1 MKCVSLKL
9 FYFQT
14 LEKNYKTW
22 CSVHEKKIPDDFD
35 IKAKVEDILAEG
47 DFDKKRARQMDQ
59 DDFLA
64 LLHAF
69 NKEGIHFV

>member
-1 MKCVSLKL
+1 MK
-9 FYFQT
+9 
-14 LEKNYKTW
+14 
-22 CSVHEKKIPDDFD
+22 D
-35 IKAKVEDILAEG
+35 KVEDILVSG
-47 DFDKKRARQMDQ
+47 KFDKKRARQMDQ

>member
-1 MKCVSLKL
+1 MNFL
-9 FYFQT
+9 YFQT
-14 LEKNYKTW
+14 LGKNYKTW
-22 CSVHEKKIPDDFD
+22 CSLNEKKIPEDFD
-35 IKAKVEDILAEG
+35 IKTKVEEILTEG
-47 DFDKKRARQMDQ
+47 DFDKKRARHMDQ

>member
-1 MKCVSLKL
+1 MK
-9 FYFQT
+9 
-14 LEKNYKTW
+14 E
-22 CSVHEKKIPDDFD
+22 
-35 IKAKVEDILAEG
+35 KVENILVEG
-47 DFDKKRARQMDQ
+47 QFHKKRARQMDQ